1 MSNKDK
7 REFEFIEQPGS
18 PSKRPQGSRPS
29 SRSIKMWVLFEG
41 DEDAEKFV
49 FKEDDFANM
58 DEFSK
63 ADLDDFKKV
72 LREHYPFLNS
82 IENKLIAL
90 FDESL
95 ERLDPRTNLSSLDV
109 GKDSDTTIIVRYPI
123 SAVNIPSNAV
133 KVTFVYGQKQGKR
146 EIPHTSGAFDHLKA
160 LAREIFKD
168 LEEGTIYFVNDG
180 TEIWNAYNFNTVVKS
195 QTAQDNNVM
204 LKLKVFI
211 EGKKKYSDWK
221 LKDVFRDIL
230 KKPTYN
236 SLSDMPVLDMTELP
250 PLDPPFNQDQL
261 TKFVGEI
268 KVKLSSLRDEF
279 GNETKNRIYID
290 TFMTHAVDYIRTHI
304 NKSVRLDV
312 EQGLDGSHGNGPLD
326 YWVKLVEVLL
336 FLCEAKAEDMNQGSA
351 QAIVQA
357 QSGIEQLNKLGYEEL
372 LIYGI
377 ASTGKLWRFIRW
389 SGSSENPE
397 VHISKEY
404 TCNFKGELADEKE
417 ILTYIAQILTAQV
430 YLYDKNSEHPS
441 KRVKVNEK

>member
-1 MSNKDK
+1 MT
-7 REFEFIEQPGS
+7 EFEFIERTDSACPF
-18 PSKRPQGSRPS
+18 
-29 SRSIKMWVLFEG
+29 IVKMWVLLEG
-41 DEDAEKFV
+41 SPSPLKL
-49 FKEDDFANM
+49 
-58 DEFSK
+58 K
-63 ADLDDFKKV
+63 ADITKVSDLDDFKGILKHEYEELTNV
-72 LREHYPFLNS
+72 RPQNIVFLHHNNTLKPNEDVQTLANTATA
-82 IENKLIAL
+82 ENPL
-90 FDESL
+90 
-95 ERLDPRTNLSSLDV
+95 V
-109 GKDSDTTIIVRYPI
+109 VRYPI
-123 SAVNIPSNAV
+123 SAVNI

-146 EIPHTSGAFDHLKA
+146 EIPHTSGSFDQLQA

-195 QTAQDNNVM
+195 QTAQDNNVV
-204 LKLKVFI
+204 LKLKILI

-221 LKDVFRDIL
+221 LKDVFKDIL

-250 PLDPPFNQDQL
+250 PLDPPFNQNQL
-261 TKFVGEI
+261 TKFVDEI

-279 GNETKNRIYID
+279 GNETKNRLYID
-290 TFMTHAVDYIRTHI
+290 AFMTHAVDYIRTQI

-312 EQGLDGSHGNGPLD
+312 EQGLDGYGPVD
-326 YWVKLVEVLL
+326 YWVKLVEILL
-336 FLCEAKAEDMNQGSA
+336 FLCEAKAEDMNQGSS

-357 QSGIEQLNKLGYEEL
+357 QSGIEQLSKLGYEEL

-417 ILTYIAQILTAQV
+417 ILTYIAQILTVQV